1 MQPLLFAFTM
11 HLLAFAS
18 ALLLPA
24 LTHSLALSKRASTL
38 IPKSCFDNTTIFE
51 SYFVYNYP
59 WGGTT
64 HNGGARMDKAH
75 VALSPPGTLAITAE
89 PVTGQ
94 PPATHGGKQIAIN
107 YLSGAIGAKQ
117 HFTIPKGGGLV
128 FSGSFQATTT
138 KGTWPAFW
146 LTAVDGWPPEVDMAE
161 WKGSGKISFNT
172 FNTSSVLQWKDV
184 TYSNPGAFHD
194 IKCQVRDQGN
204 GKDAQVKFWMDGTEV
219 TTHYGKDYVGKPLY
233 L

>member
-1 MQPLLFAFTM
+1 MYISLGSAF
-11 HLLAFAS
+11 
-18 ALLLPA
+18 LLLPIFSSA
-24 LTHSLALSKRASTL
+24 AAVEKRATTL
-38 IPKSCFDNTTIFE
+38 IPKSVFDSVSNLE
-51 SYFVYNYP
+51 QYFTYDYP
-59 WGGTT
+59 WGGNT

-75 VALSPPGTLAITAE
+75 VKIPSPGQLTITAQY
-89 PVTGQ
+89 VTGQ

-117 HFTIPKGGGLV
+117 KFTIPVGGGFI
-128 FSGSFQATTT
+128 FSGTFQATTA

-146 LTAVDGWPPEVDMAE
+146 LTAVNGWPPEIDMAE

-172 FNTSSVLQWKDV
+172 FNTSSELQWKDV
-184 TYSNPGAFHD
+184 AYNNPSNWHD
-194 IKCQVRDQGN
+194 IKCQVRDRGN
-204 GKDAQVKFWMDGTEV
+204 GKDAQVKYWLDGTEV